1 MREARESRPAPA
13 EPGRGPFVP
22 ARAAAL
28 LIAAAFRADA
38 RRALLVLVLAPVV
51 GGCGVVSGLA
61 IRSATDAALRHDIG
75 AALTA
80 AALLVAA
87 VVTTYSAGAVV
98 SVLRIHLQQRVGLLL
113 DRGLMELTGGIPTL
127 TPHEHPDYLDRMEL
141 LRTHRGEL
149 GGAFGALVENLR
161 ALFGLGTTLAL
172 LVTVHPA
179 LLALPLFAL
188 PTVVA
193 AHRGN
198 VLIGR
203 AESATA
209 EQERLR
215 RTLLELS
222 CSPAAAREIRVYGL
236 ADELTRRHDALQDTV
251 RRGRDR
257 ADARAAMWS
266 GGGWLVF
273 AVGYL
278 GGTLLSLAAVA
289 RGEGSPGDV
298 VLTLVLGAQLL
309 GSVSGLVALG
319 SWLQHAL
326 RAAGHFLWLSDH
338 AALPE
343 HSPVRPAT
351 GSAPPP
357 RPGAELVLD
366 HVSFTYPG
374 APRPV
379 LSDVCLRIPPGTVVA
394 LVGENGAGKT
404 TLVKLLCRLYE
415 PTSGTISY
423 GGEDIATLDVRAWRQ
438 ALTAC
443 FQDFQRFELTLRTA
457 VGIGDLPRADAPGAV
472 AGALAR
478 GGGAG
483 LPGRLPQGLD
493 TQLGPTYPGGV
504 DLSTGQWQKTA
515 MSRTTMRERPALLVL
530 DEPTASL
537 DAASEHELFGRF
549 TAAART
555 SPEPPVTVLVSH
567 RFATVRA
574 ADLIVVLD
582 GAGVHE
588 VGGHRELMAR
598 DGLYAELYR
607 LGTRGNS

>member
-1 MREARESRPAPA
+1 MRDTPREPRARS
-13 EPGRGPFVP
+13 
-22 ARAAAL
+22 RAAAL
-28 LIAAAFRADA
+28 LITTAFRADA

-51 GGCGVVSGLA
+51 GGCGVLSGLA
-61 IRSATDAALRHDIG
+61 IREATDAALRQDIR

-87 VVTTYSAGAVV
+87 VVTTYSAGAFV
-98 SVLRIHLQQRVGLLL
+98 SGLRIHLQQHVGLLL
-113 DRGLMELTGGIPTL
+113 DRRLMELTGGIPTL
-127 TPHEHPDYLDRMEL
+127 THHEHPDYLDRMEL

-172 LVTVHPA
+172 LGTVHPA

-188 PTVVA
+188 PTVFA

-198 VLIGR
+198 VLVGR
-203 AESATA
+203 AERDTA
-209 EQERLR
+209 EPDRLR

-257 ADARAAMWS
+257 ADTSAALWS

-273 AVGYL
+273 ATGYL
-278 GGTLLSLAAVA
+278 GGVLLALVAVA
-289 RGEGSPGDV
+289 RGDGTPGDV

-326 RAAGHFLWLSDH
+326 RAAGHFLWLTDH
-338 AALPE
+338 AARAE
-343 HSPVRPAT
+343 HTPTAPGADLAAPA
-351 GSAPPP
+351 
-357 RPGAELVLD
+357 PGAELVLD
-366 HVSFTYPG
+366 RVSFTYPG
-374 APRPV
+374 ARRPV
-379 LSDVCLRIPPGTVVA
+379 LHDVSLRVPAGTVLA

-423 GGEDIATLDVRAWRQ
+423 AGENIADLDVHAWRT

-457 VGIGDLPRADAPGAV
+457 VGIGDLPRAELPGAV
-472 AGALAR
+472 TDALAR

-483 LPGRLPQGLD
+483 LPGQLPHGLD
-493 TQLGPTYPGGV
+493 TQLGPSFPGGV
-504 DLSTGQWQKTA
+504 DLSTGQWQQTA
-515 MSRTTMRERPALLVL
+515 MSRTTMRERPALLIL
-530 DEPTASL
+530 DEPAASL
-537 DAASEHELFGRF
+537 DAAAEHELFARY
-549 TAAART
+549 TAASRASAT
-555 SPEPPVTVLVSH
+555 PPVTVLVSH
-567 RFATVRA
+567 RFATVRT

-582 GAGVHE
+582 GGRVHE
-588 VGGHRELMAR
+588 TGGHAELLAR
-598 DGLYAELYR
+598 GGLYAELYR
-607 LGTRGNS
+607 LGTRGNA